1 MNIVEFALKFKDLA
15 SSELGKFGNSA
26 RSTFNNASKY
36 ANDLTNKNKNLGK
49 SYDELSGKIKGA
61 KDELSNFNKQS
72 SGGGMLSSIVK
83 GNLISQGM
91 MKAGSMA
98 AGFFADSMSKSLE
111 RQQILTSFSV
121 LAGSKGAGDSLAQD
135 LIKYQKETI
144 LGPEVFKNAQTMMGF
159 GFKSTEVM
167 DNLKMLGDVSMGDA
181 DKLGSLTLAFSQI
194 RAAGKLQGQDL
205 LQLVNAGFNPLEQ
218 ISKRTGKSIG
228 ELKDEMASGNISF
241 SQVQQAFKDATSEG
255 GKFNNMLSTI
265 AQTPAGKMQALSG
278 AWNEFKINAGS
289 AFMPLISTVIDLAS
303 KLLPIIE
310 SVLSPLSKAVEK
322 SVGFVKEYKE
332 IFLIALGPI
341 TAYMVVVKTVTLI
354 TKIWTGAQWLLNIA
368 MNANPIGLIILA
380 ISALVA
386 LVVVIV
392 KKYNDWGAAF
402 TLVIGPLG
410 IMINM
415 FMAFKNNWD
424 SIVNAFKTD
433 GIIGGLKR
441 IGVVLLDTLLYPM
454 QQLLELVAKIPGL
467 GYLAAGG
474 AKRIADVRSR
484 LNLVTPVK
492 TAADKTLTDTTNTD
506 LLAQTANN
514 TAANAEASK
523 STEKSLSS
531 GGQKVVNITIGKFL
545 DDININTNTLSE
557 GVSDIEGKILE
568 MFARV
573 VSQGVPAI

>member
-15 SSELGKFGNSA
+15 SGGLGKFADSA
-26 RSTFNNASKY
+26 RSTFNNAGKY
-36 ANDLTNKNKNLGK
+36 ANDLNNKNKNLGK

-83 GNLISQGM
+83 GNLISQGL

-98 AGFFADSMSKSLE
+98 AGFFGDAMSKSLE

-121 LAGSKGAGDSLAQD
+121 LAGSKGAGDSLAND

-241 SQVQQAFKDATSEG
+241 TQVQQAFRDATSEG

-289 AFMPLISTVIDLAS
+289 AFMPLISKLLEFASKMLPKMEGLIQPLSDGIQYAVDLFDKYKPQIIAFFEPVAEFFNKITSGTSDWAEYLDIVKVYFVEHIWPFVQKIWNAVWDIAS
-303 KLLPIIE
+303 KLIEWVKKSELIKDILKGIYSFFGMLLDGIGWVIDQLMWLFNNVVMPILNGIE
-310 SVLSPLSKAVEK
+310 QVYRWIKGGNST
-322 SVGFVKEYKE
+322 VK
-332 IFLIALGPI
+332 
-341 TAYMVVVKTVTLI
+341 V
-354 TKIWTGAQWLLNIA
+354 TGA
-368 MNANPIGLIILA
+368 
-380 ISALVA
+380 
-386 LVVVIV
+386 
-392 KKYNDWGAAF
+392 
-402 TLVIGPLG
+402 
-410 IMINM
+410 
-415 FMAFKNNWD
+415 
-424 SIVNAFKTD
+424 
-433 GIIGGLKR
+433 
-441 IGVVLLDTLLYPM
+441 
-454 QQLLELVAKIPGL
+454 LELPKMPKKNKDEKTNTGL
-467 GYLAAGG
+467 
-474 AKRIADVRSR
+474 
-484 LNLVTPVK
+484 
-492 TAADKTLTDTTNTD
+492 LTDT
-506 LLAQTANN
+506 AAAVANN
-514 TAANAEASK
+514 NTSASNA
-523 STEKSLSS
+523 EKSLSS
-531 GGQKVVNITIGKFL
+531 GGPKVVNITIGKFL
-545 DDININTNTLSE
+545 EDIKIYPTSLTE

-573 VSQGVPAI
+573 VSQGAVAI